1 MLAIAVW
8 ITPIATN
15 RRKEKHKGGIM
26 PATFKIG
33 DNVVL
38 KGHYNPMMTVVGYL
52 KPGTVRCKWFPPGTG
67 ELKKDIF
74 PEDALE
80 FWKEDEE

>member
-1 MLAIAVW
+1 
-8 ITPIATN
+8 
-15 RRKEKHKGGIM
+15 M

-52 KPGTVRCKWFPPGTG
+52 KPGTVR
-67 ELKKDIF
+67 
-74 PEDALE
+74 
-80 FWKEDEE
+80 